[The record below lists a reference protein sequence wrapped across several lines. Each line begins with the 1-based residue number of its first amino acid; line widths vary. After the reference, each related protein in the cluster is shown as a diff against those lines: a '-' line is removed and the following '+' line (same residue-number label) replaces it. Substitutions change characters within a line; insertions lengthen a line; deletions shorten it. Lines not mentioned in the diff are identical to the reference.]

1 MALVGAHVP
10 KNLLQQG
17 NILSDT
23 NISNENRKMIRLS
36 EQEILGVVEYFTL
49 IKLNKLLIHPKFII
63 LLLSF

>member
-36 EQEILGVVEYFTL
+36 GWILTRFNNAL
-49 IKLNKLLIHPKFII
+49 PIKSSY
-63 LLLSF
+63 SFLKVKSMMPVF

>member
-49 IKLNKLLIHPKFII
+49 IKLNKFLIHP
-63 LLLSF
+63 

>member
-49 IKLNKLLIHPKFII
+49 IKLNKLLIHP
-63 LLLSF
+63 